1 MKETKTYEEK
11 LNIVQDYL
19 NNDLSYRETSEK
31 FKVSYNNVYAWVN
44 IYKKHGLGSL
54 IDSRGRSKPLQY

>member
-1 MKETKTYEEK
+1 MERQKK
-11 LNIVQDYL
+11 
-19 NNDLSYRETSEK
+19 SFK

-44 IYKKHGLGSL
+44 IYKKHGPGGL